1 MIEYVNIKT
10 PPGQKFDDLF
20 VGGVRVD
27 ADGLVHI
34 PTGVAVGY
42 VSRGWV
48 AATDEDQEKIDAY
61 KNKHLNFEASE
72 PSKPALNVET
82 LVPDHDTEPDDF
94 GGSD

>member
-27 ADGLVHI
+27 TDGLVCV
-34 PTGVAVGY
+34 PTGIAIGY
-42 VSRGWV
+42 VSRGWI
-48 AATDEDQEKIDAY
+48 AASDADQEKIDAY
-61 KNKHLNFEASE
+61 FGKYLDFEASE

-82 LVPDHDTEPDDF
+82 LVPDHDTEPDNF
-94 GGSD
+94 GGDD